1 MRKAQQ
7 PLWTN
12 KKWRK
17 LLGVL
22 ISLILTAAMAVSII
36 TEGFEM
42 PFHLVSA
49 VLLILIIPALFF
61 GFKMNKVI
69 SVIFMALTP
78 AFCFYALE
86 SYSHGAWQDISAG
99 VQLLNLA
106 VYYLIFLLFFFIFG
120 RGSAA
125 AAMTSIFMMA
135 VGLINYY
142 VVAFRDTP
150 VVPWDLM
157 SVSTAL
163 SVTKNYVFSISGRVI
178 MVTFF
183 FVWLAV
189 MNSRISF
196 EMRRS
201 IKRLAAVL
209 AAVVISGAYAFVLQT
224 PRVIQLFELDETMGT
239 LNDLYEKNGFTVS
252 FLSSLQYLRTEKPSG
267 YSVSRVQEI
276 IDETYEKAGQSNI
289 VLKNDVKP
297 NIIVIMNES
306 FADMGDIAQFAVNE
320 DYMPFVHSMLK
331 GEVENCVSGKLIS
344 SVLGGNTANSEFE
357 FLTGDTMAFLPPG
370 SIAYQQYIKGSMPN
384 LVTALKENEGYTVTA
399 MHPYYAAGWNR
410 DKIYPLLGFDQTC
423 FLEDMLEIPW
433 MTEDTAYIRD
443 YISDQSL
450 MDMIKDMYKNKEA
463 DQPSFT
469 FAVTMQNHGGY
480 FDDFENFEP
489 EIELLN
495 VEDDYNKDYLERY
508 LSLIKASDDAF
519 ENLIE
524 YFQNYEEPTIIVMF
538 GDHQPGDYV
547 IHSIYDTEKERSSG
561 EMEKRYMVPF
571 VMWANYDI
579 EDEQIDAM
587 SINYLSTLLM
597 EKAGL
602 PMTGYQTFLTQLRQ
616 SFPVISANAVID
628 QDGKLYAGS
637 ASAKRSSAYKEM
649 LLKYAVLQ
657 YNHLF
662 DTSHRQNDF
671 FNGSLE
677 AE

>member
-1 MRKAQQ
+1 MRKRQQ

-12 KKWRK
+12 KKWRR
-17 LLGVL
+17 LLGVV

-42 PFHLVSA
+42 PFHLVSC

-61 GFKMNKVI
+61 GFKMNKAV
-69 SVIFMALTP
+69 SVIFMVLTP

-86 SYSHGAWQDISAG
+86 GYSHAAWKDISVS
-99 VQLLNLA
+99 VQMLNLA
-106 VYYLIFLLFFFIFG
+106 VYYLIFLLLFFISG

-125 AAMTSIFMMA
+125 AVLTSIFMMA

-157 SVSTAL
+157 SLSTAL

-183 FVWLAV
+183 FVWVAV
-189 MNSRISF
+189 TDSRISF

-201 IKRLAAVL
+201 FRRLAAVL
-209 AAVVISGAYAFVLQT
+209 AAVVISGAYVFILQT
-224 PRVIQLFELDETMGT
+224 PRMIQLFELDETIGT
-239 LNDLYEKNGFTVS
+239 LNDQYERNGLTVS
-252 FLSSLQYLRTEKPSG
+252 FLSSLRYIRTERPSG
-267 YSVSRVQEI
+267 YSESRVQEI
-276 IDETYEKAGQSNI
+276 IDETYEKAGQSNRASQ
-289 VLKNDVKP
+289 NDVKP

-306 FADMGDIAQFAVNE
+306 FADMGDIAQFSVNE

-370 SIAYQQYIKGSMPN
+370 SIAYQQYVKDSIPN

-410 DKIYPLLGFDQTC
+410 DKIYPLLGFEQTY
-423 FLEDMLEIPW
+423 FLEDMLEMPW
-433 MTEDTAYIRD
+433 LERHTSYIRD

-450 MDMIKDMYKNKEA
+450 MDMIRDMYENKAE
-463 DQPSFT
+463 DQPAFT

-480 FDDFENFEP
+480 FDDFENFQP

-495 VEDDYNKDYLERY
+495 VEDDYNKDYLNRY

-519 ENLIE
+519 ENLIG
-524 YFQNYEEPTIIVMF
+524 YFENYEEPTIIVMF

-547 IHSIYDTEKERSSG
+547 IHSIYDTEKERSSE
-561 EMEKRYMVPF
+561 EMAKRYMVPF

-579 EDEQIDAM
+579 EDEQIDTM

-602 PMTGYQTFLTQLRQ
+602 PMTGYQTFLSQLRQ
-616 SFPVISANAVID
+616 SFPVISANVIID
-628 QDGKLYAGS
+628 KDGKIYAGS
-637 ASAKRSSAYKEM
+637 TSAQRSSAYKEM
-649 LLKYAVLQ
+649 LGEYAVLQ

-662 DTSHRQNDF
+662 DTSHRQEDF
-671 FNGSLE
+671 FNSSLKPE
-677 AE
+677 